1 MKVQL
6 YGGGIDSVCIAH
18 LYKPDVKVW
27 FHLGTEE
34 ADEEMAAARS
44 AGCIIDHSLKIGQ
57 WVLPNKILPARNL
70 LLVTLAS
77 YYGNEILIGST
88 AGDTTRDKD
97 ANFCSQ
103 ASTTLDYILGH
114 DADKAQPF
122 HMNGVGVYAPA
133 GKMTKTE
140 LVAHYLREGGNIDR
154 LLASRS
160 CYSAGEQECG
170 ECRSCIRKYVA
181 LRLNGISSVRLFR
194 VAPDLVEAHAYALAR
209 GRGQETN
216 EIRKLLDAQ

>member
-1 MKVQL
+1 MRVQL

-18 LYKPDVKVW
+18 IHKPDVKVW

-97 ANFCSQ
+97 LAFCELSSQ
-103 ASTTLDYILGH
+103 VLDHILAH
-114 DADKAQPF
+114 DKDKAQPF
-122 HMNGVGVYAPA
+122 HAAGVMIYAPA
-133 GKMTKTE
+133 LHTTKTQ
-140 LVAHYLREGGNIDR
+140 LVRTYLQTGGSVDALID
-154 LLASRS
+154 SRS
-160 CYSAGEQECG
+160 CYAGGEKECG
-170 ECRSCIRKYVA
+170 ECRSCTRKYVA
-181 LRLNGISSVRLFR
+181 LKLNGID
-194 VAPDLVEAHAYALAR
+194 VAPLFAVKPDLEQALHYAIERNR
-209 GRGQETN
+209 GE
-216 EIRKLLDAQ
+216 EIEDIKRAMK